1 MHNDNK
7 NHIFAQENNLK
18 FRTKIV
24 TMRFFKLFSAL
35 AIAVCSVAFTSC
47 DNTGQEVDNV
57 ETTTSIK
64 FDVNNNVVELD
75 SEGGEVNVTYI
86 INNGIEGIDI
96 VATTEAEWISDIV
109 VCEGTLAFTVAKNI
123 EDKARETRMRITY
136 PNIDT
141 QYLVVKQSKFNAITF
156 ELEVTASTST
166 TCSTLIKPSTDAYAY
181 IAYMSEVD
189 YFLGAGITN
198 AEELFQDD
206 YNYYMGFAQQVDAP
220 YLYEFFLMN
229 YFAYE
234 GEQTIEW
241 TGMMPGKEYVLYVY
255 AIEFN
260 EANDDYWMASPVT
273 YKMVTLQGEELTEVN
288 FNVEVTVDGPNAS
301 YKIDPQGYTGRY
313 YLTVYEEGDYMYRDT
328 PADDAYAELISSVWL
343 DMMAQLIAS
352 GYSANTLIELMC
364 LQGYEEYS
372 ELLKGS
378 TNYAM
383 VIYAVEMV
391 DGLPQVS
398 SKPQVVNFT
407 TEEVGASQMT
417 LDIKVENK
425 YVRVADVIITPSTND
440 PYTVA
445 IVAKNEVPEKS
456 NEEIIAW
463 LNKSF
468 YMESYQ
474 GTITSHINSFKPE
487 TEYSILAYGYYG
499 DVVTTDLFRLDFT
512 TDAESECE
520 NSVVRVDFN
529 GPYSLMELEAYDSDT
544 YYNYGM
550 FESMGWYAMWSEIT
564 TAQPTND
571 LFYCIYSA
579 QEFSIYGEQAIFD
592 DLVSYTCDSTQILT
606 GQNGKL
612 YVMCAVCMDY
622 RGNYSDMWVSE
633 PFMYNYDASSKRP
646 IEELINKIHDTKATT
661 MQVKTMS
668 TKPSAAPLRAS
679 INR

>member
-1 MHNDNK
+1 
-7 NHIFAQENNLK
+7 
-18 FRTKIV
+18 
-24 TMRFFKLFSAL
+24 MRFFRLFATL
-35 AIAVCSVAFTSC
+35 AIAVCAVAFTAC
-47 DNTGQEVDNV
+47 NKPAPDVDNV
-57 ETTTSIK
+57 DTTTTIK
-64 FDVNNNVVELD
+64 LEVENNTIEID

-96 VATTEAEWISDIV
+96 VASTEAEWVSDIV
-109 VCEGTLAFTVAKNI
+109 VCDGTLAFTVAKNM
-123 EDKARETRMRITY
+123 EANARETRMRITY
-136 PNIDT
+136 PNVDT
-141 QYLVVKQSKFNAITF
+141 QYLVVKQAQFNAITF

-166 TCSTLIKPSTDAYAY
+166 SCSTLIKPSTDAYAY
-181 IAYMSEVD
+181 IAYMSEID

-206 YNYYMGFAQQVDAP
+206 YNYFMAYAQQVNAP

-260 EANDDYWMASPVT
+260 EANNDYWMASPVT
-273 YKMVTLQGEELTEVN
+273 YTMVTLEGEALTEVK
-288 FNVEVTVDGPNAS
+288 FDVNVAISGPNAS
-301 YKIDPQGYTGRY
+301 YKINPVDYDGKY
-313 YLTVYEEGDYMYRDT
+313 YLTVYEQGDYMYRDT
-328 PADDAYAELISSVWL
+328 PADDAYAELVSSVWL
-343 DMMAQLIAS
+343 DMIAQLMAS
-352 GYSANTLIELMC
+352 GYAPSQLIELMC

-391 DGLPQVS
+391 DGLPQVA

-407 TEEVGASQMT
+407 TEEVGASSMT
-417 LDIKVENK
+417 IDIKIENK
-425 YVRVADVIITPSTND
+425 YVRVADVIITPSTNE

-445 IVAKNEVPEKS
+445 IVAKNEVPDKS
-456 NEEIIAW
+456 NEEIIEW
-463 LNKSF
+463 CNKSF

-474 GTITSHINSFKPE
+474 GTINSHINSFKPE

-520 NSVVRVDFN
+520 NSVLRVDFN
-529 GPYSLMELEAYDSDT
+529 GPYSLMELEAYDPD
-544 YYNYGM
+544 YFYNYGM
-550 FESMGWYAMWSEIT
+550 FETMGWYAMWSEIFT
-564 TAQPTND
+564 EKPTQD

-579 QEFSIYGEQAIFD
+579 QEVAVYGEAAVFE
-592 DLVSYTCDSTQILT
+592 DLVTYPCSPTQILT
-606 GQNGKL
+606 GENGKL
-612 YVMCAVCMDY
+612 YVMCAVAMDY
-622 RGNYSDMWVSE
+622 RGNYSEMWMSE
-633 PFMYNYDASSKRP
+633 PFMYNYDATTKRP
-646 IEELINKIHDTKATT
+646 LEELIEKIFGAKSSAK
-661 MQVKTMS
+661 QLKVQS
-668 TKPSAAPLRAS
+668 TLPAAKPLRAS
-679 INR
+679 MR

>member
-1 MHNDNK
+1 MHHDNK
-7 NHIFAQENNLK
+7 SHIFAQENNLNY
-18 FRTKIV
+18 RTKIV
-24 TMRFFKLFSAL
+24 TMRFFRLFATL
-35 AIAVCSVAFTSC
+35 AIAVCAVAFTAC
-47 DNTGQEVDNV
+47 NKPAPDVDNV
-57 ETTTSIK
+57 DTTTTIK
-64 FDVNNNVVELD
+64 LEVENNTIEID

-96 VATTEAEWISDIV
+96 VASTEAEWVSDIV
-109 VCEGTLAFTVAKNI
+109 VCDGTLAFTVAKNM
-123 EDKARETRMRITY
+123 EANARETRMRITY
-136 PNIDT
+136 PNVDT
-141 QYLVVKQSKFNAITF
+141 QYLVIKQAQFNAITF

-166 TCSTLIKPSTDAYAY
+166 SCSTLIKPSTDAYAY
-181 IAYMSEVD
+181 IAYMSEID

-206 YNYYMGFAQQVDAP
+206 YNYFMAYAQQVNAP

-260 EANDDYWMASPVT
+260 EANNDYWMASPVT
-273 YKMVTLQGEELTEVN
+273 YTMVTLEGEALTEVK
-288 FNVEVTVDGPNAS
+288 FDVNVAISGPNAS
-301 YKIDPQGYTGRY
+301 YKINPVDYDGKY
-313 YLTVYEEGDYMYRDT
+313 YLTVYEEGDYMYRNT
-328 PADDAYAELISSVWL
+328 PADDAYAELVSSVWL
-343 DMMAQLIAS
+343 DMMAQLMAS
-352 GYSANTLIELMC
+352 GYAPDQLLELMC

-391 DGLPQVS
+391 DGLPQVA

-407 TEEVGASQMT
+407 TEEVGASQMV

-425 YVRVADVIITPSTND
+425 YVRVADIIITPSTQE

-445 IVAKNEVPEKS
+445 IVAKNEVPDKS
-456 NEEIIAW
+456 DEEIIEW
-463 LNKSF
+463 CNKSF
-468 YMESYQ
+468 YMESYK
-474 GTITSHINSFKPE
+474 GEIRSHINSFKPE
-487 TEYSILAYGYYG
+487 TEYTILAYGYYG

-529 GPYSLMELEAYDSDT
+529 GPYSLMELEAYDPD
-544 YYNYGM
+544 YFYNYGM
-550 FESMGWYAMWSEIT
+550 FETMGWYAMWSEIFT
-564 TAQPTND
+564 EKPTQD

-579 QEFSIYGEQAIFD
+579 QEVAVYGEAAVFE
-592 DLVSYTCDSTQILT
+592 DLVTYPCSPTQILT
-606 GQNGKL
+606 GENGKL
-612 YVMCAVCMDY
+612 YVMCAVAMDY
-622 RGNYSDMWVSE
+622 RGNYSEMWMSE
-633 PFMYNYDASSKRP
+633 PFMYNYDASTKRP
-646 IEELINKIHDTKATT
+646 LEELIEKIFGAKSSAK
-661 MQVKTMS
+661 QLKVQS
-668 TKPSAAPLRAS
+668 TLPAAKPLRAS
-679 INR
+679 MR